1 MWDWHVFLGFLTE
14 QVRTFHQD
22 WHPVLGY
29 LKEVNVLSTFLR
41 LALALIC
48 GGVLGIER
56 GRKNRP
62 AGFRTYMLVC
72 VGATLVM
79 TTNQYM
85 MVFYQTG
92 DPARLGAQV
101 ISGIGFLGAG
111 TIIVTGRNRVKGLT
125 TAAGLWADA
134 CVGLAIGVGFYS
146 GAILGCAMIFVV
158 MAVLHKL
165 DDRVTG
171 TTKVLS
177 LYAEFQKLSDLGAF
191 MEYVKEHGM
200 KISEIEMTK
209 SSSLDDVAVA
219 VLMTL
224 RLEKKRPHME
234 IIRLLHEVSG
244 LVLIEE
250 I

>member
-1 MWDWHVFLGFLTE
+1 MWSLQAISE
-14 QVRTFHQD
+14 
-22 WHPVLGY
+22 Y
-29 LKEVNVLSTFLR
+29 LAEVNIVSTFLK

-48 GGVLGIER
+48 GGVLGVER

-79 TTNQYM
+79 ITNQYM
-85 MVFYQTG
+85 MAVYGTG

-146 GAILGCAMIFVV
+146 GAILGCGMIFVV
-158 MAVLHKL
+158 MSVLHRME
-165 DDRVTG
+165 DRVTAA
-171 TTKVLS
+171 TKVIS
-177 LYAEFQKLSDLGAF
+177 LYVEFKKMSDLGNF
-191 MEYVKEHGM
+191 MEYVRKHEM
-200 KISEIEMTK
+200 RISEIEMTK
-209 SSSLDDVAVA
+209 SSNVEDIGAA
-219 VLMTL
+219 VLLTL
-224 RLEKKRPHME
+224 RLSRKRSHAE
-234 IIRLLHEVSG
+234 IIQLLYEAG
-244 LVLIEE
+244 GIIFIEE
-250 I
+250 T

>member
-1 MWDWHVFLGFLTE
+1 MWDWQTISETLAG
-14 QVRTFHQD
+14 
-22 WHPVLGY
+22 
-29 LKEVNVLSTFLR
+29 VNLLSTFVR
-41 LALALIC
+41 LALALLC

-85 MVFYQTG
+85 TAVYQTG

-146 GAILGCAMIFVV
+146 GAILGCVMIFVV
-158 MAVLHKL
+158 MAVLHSL
-165 DDRVTG
+165 DDRVTA
-171 TTKVLS
+171 TTKQLN
-177 LYAEFQKLSDLGAF
+177 LYMEFKKMSDLGAF
-191 MEYVKEHGM
+191 MEYVKGHGM

-209 SSSLDDVAVA
+209 STNVEDIGVA
-219 VLMTL
+219 VLLTL
-224 RLEKKRPHME
+224 RLDKKRPHTE
-234 IIRLLHEVSG
+234 IIHLLYDAG
-244 LVLIEE
+244 GVLYVEE

>member
-1 MWDWHVFLGFLTE
+1 MESLQAVSE
-14 QVRTFHQD
+14 
-22 WHPVLGY
+22 Y
-29 LKEVNVLSTFLR
+29 LSEVNVLSTFLR

-85 MVFYQTG
+85 MGIYNTG

-111 TIIVTGRNRVKGLT
+111 TIIVTGRNRVRGLT

-146 GAILGCAMIFVV
+146 GAILGCVMIFVV
-158 MAVLHKL
+158 MAVLHSL
-165 DDRVTG
+165 DYRVTAA
-171 TTKVLS
+171 TRVLS
-177 LYAEFQKLSDLGAF
+177 LYMEFKKMSDLGAF
-191 MEYVKEHGM
+191 MEYVRTHDM

-209 SSSLDDVAVA
+209 SNNVEDIGVA
-219 VLMTL
+219 VLLTL
-224 RLEKKRPHME
+224 RLKQKRPHAE
-234 IIRLLHEVSG
+234 LIQLLYEVG
-244 LVLIEE
+244 GVIYVEE

>member
-1 MWDWHVFLGFLTE
+1 MWNWQQITE
-14 QVRTFHQD
+14 S
-22 WHPVLGY
+22 LAG
-29 LKEVNVLSTFLR
+29 VNLFSTFVR
-41 LALALIC
+41 LALALLC
-48 GGVLGIER
+48 GGILGIER

-79 TTNQYM
+79 ITNQYM
-85 MVFYQTG
+85 VEVYQTG
-92 DPARLGAQV
+92 DAARLGAQV

-146 GAILGCAMIFVV
+146 GAIMGCGMIFAV
-158 MAVLHKL
+158 MSIMHSL
-165 DDRVTG
+165 DNRI
-171 TTKVLS
+171 TTNTKQLN
-177 LYAEFQKLSDLGAF
+177 LYMEFKKMSDLGAF
-191 MEYVKEHGM
+191 MEYVKENGM

-209 SSSLDDVAVA
+209 SNNVEDIGVA
-219 VLMTL
+219 VLLTL
-224 RLEKKRPHME
+224 RCGKKRPHTE
-234 IIRLLHEVSG
+234 VTRLLYEANG
-244 LVLIEE
+244 VLYVEE

>member
-1 MWDWHVFLGFLTE
+1 MNELQAFLETLS
-14 QVRTFHQD
+14 
-22 WHPVLGY
+22 
-29 LKEVNVLSTFLR
+29 EVNLLSTFVR
-41 LALALIC
+41 LALALVC
-48 GGVLGIER
+48 GGILGVER

-85 MVFYQTG
+85 SAIYQNG

-146 GAILGCAMIFVV
+146 GAILGCVMIFVV
-158 MAVLHKL
+158 MAVLHSL
-165 DDRVTG
+165 DERVTSS
-171 TTKVLS
+171 TKVLN
-177 LYAEFQKLSDLGAF
+177 LYMEFKKMSDLGVF
-191 MEYVKEHGM
+191 MEYVREHGM
-200 KISEIEMTK
+200 KITEIEMTK
-209 SSSLDDVAVA
+209 SDNVEDIGVA
-219 VLMTL
+219 VLLTIKL
-224 RLEKKRPHME
+224 DKKRPHTE
-234 IIRLLHEVSG
+234 IIHLLYGVNG
-244 LVLIEE
+244 VLHVEE

>member
-1 MWDWHVFLGFLTE
+1 MGNLE
-14 QVRTFHQD
+14 AISA
-22 WHPVLGY
+22 Y
-29 LKEVNVLSTFLR
+29 LSGVNVLSTFLR
-41 LALALIC
+41 LALALLC

-85 MVFYQTG
+85 MEVYETG

-146 GAILGCAMIFVV
+146 GAIIGCAMIFVV

-165 DDRVTG
+165 DDRVTAA
-171 TTKVLS
+171 TRVLS
-177 LYAEFQKLSDLGAF
+177 LYMEFKKMSDLGVF
-191 MEYVKEHGM
+191 MDYVRSHDM

-209 SSSLDDVAVA
+209 SNNVEDIGVA
-219 VLMTL
+219 VLLTL
-224 RLEKKRPHME
+224 RMKQKRPHTE
-234 IIRLLHEVSG
+234 IIQLLYEAGGVIY
-244 LVLIEE
+244 IEE